1 MVSDE
6 IRVKRMI
13 RKFRVPIILSIVL
26 LALAGCNNNKNVSGE
41 QSDEQTAANYVE
53 ALGYTIVA
61 SEGETARY
69 TLEPDRLK
77 SLDDMQLWAVQ
88 EQEASTYFGK
98 EITTYQFI
106 VNHHPLEQQYPADE
120 YKISA
125 NVMLVDHKVIGG
137 SSAPLS
143 TTENLVVAGGE
154 YSLEGKTLKEIKG
167 MEYSE
172 WLKHWKERYGAGE
185 K

>member
-1 MVSDE
+1 MVSNE
-6 IRVKRMI
+6 IGVKRMI
-13 RKFRVPIILSIVL
+13 RKFRVSILLCIVL
-26 LALAGCNNNKNVSGE
+26 LALAGCNNNKNVSRA
-41 QSDEQTAANYVE
+41 QSDEQTAADYIE
-53 ALGYTIVA
+53 SLGYTIVA

-98 EITTYQFI
+98 EIVTYQFI
-106 VNHHPLEQQYPADE
+106 VKHHPLEQQYPADE

-125 NVMLVDHKVIGG
+125 NVMIVDHKIIGG

-154 YSLEGKTLKEIKG
+154 YSLEGKTLEEIKG
-167 MEYSE
+167 MEYPE
-172 WLKHWKERYGAGE
+172 WLEHWKERYGAGE
-185 K
+185 E

>member
-1 MVSDE
+1 M
-6 IRVKRMI
+6 
-13 RKFRVPIILSIVL
+13 RKLSANIAISIVLSVVL
-26 LALAGCNNNKNVSGE
+26 LALAGCNNNKNVAGE
-41 QSDEQTAANYVE
+41 QSDEQTAADYIE
-53 ALGYTIVA
+53 TLGYTIVA

-77 SLDDMQLWAVQ
+77 SLEDMQLWAVQ

-106 VNHHPLEQQYPADE
+106 VSHHPLEQQYPADE

-125 NVMLVDHKVIGG
+125 NVMIVDHKVIGG

-154 YSLEGKTLKEIKG
+154 YSIEGKTLKEIKG

-172 WLKHWKERYGAGE
+172 WLEHWKGRYGLGE
-185 K
+185 E

>member
-1 MVSDE
+1 M
-6 IRVKRMI
+6 K
-13 RKFRVPIILSIVL
+13 KLSAYIALFIVLSVVL
-26 LALAGCNNNKNVSGE
+26 LALAGCNNNRNVSGE
-41 QSDEQTAANYVE
+41 QSDEQAAANYIE
-53 ALGYTIVA
+53 TLGYTIVA

-106 VNHHPLEQQYPADE
+106 VKHHPLEQQYPADE

-154 YSLEGKTLKEIKG
+154 YSIEGKTLEEIKG

-185 K
+185 E